1 MNDTWRW
8 KVNKMITTPETWK
21 SLLLHEELGGKLSQE
36 LTLILKR
43 EFQARNSMRIELA
56 GGER

>member
-1 MNDTWRW
+1 
-8 KVNKMITTPETWK
+8 MITTPETWK
-21 SLLLHEELGGKLSQE
+21 SLILHEELGEKLSQE

-43 EFQARNSMRIELA
+43 EFQARNSTRIEVA